1 MQARHKTR
9 TQTGASQGLPGWAM
23 LVIGLIIGLFVAFLV
38 YLDDLDAPPSAA
50 VESREDADPD
60 RSVAGTEDSDD
71 DKPRFEFY
79 SILPDLEVI
88 VPDAPPAEGVT
99 GEEGTED
106 TISTDIDPEGSY
118 FLQVGSFQKAEQ
130 ADRMKAQV
138 LLLGLDVG
146 IQTVEVSGE
155 RWHRVRIG
163 PYADQAKLAAAQ
175 RRLRENDIDYLVLR
189 QKSGG

>member
-1 MQARHKTR
+1 MTHARNR
-9 TQTGASQGLPGWAM
+9 RQSGAGQGLPGWAM

-38 YLDDLDAPPSAA
+38 YLDDLDDPPSTA
-50 VESREDADPD
+50 VESGDDDSGR
-60 RSVAGTEDSDD
+60 RVAGEEVAEE

-88 VPDAPPAEGVT
+88 VPDAPAPEEVE
-99 GEEGTED
+99 GEEPDEDVSTE
-106 TISTDIDPEGSY
+106 IDPEGRY

-130 ADRMKAQV
+130 ADRMKARI
-138 LLLGLDVG
+138 LLLGLDVD
-146 IQTVEVSGE
+146 IQTVNVGGE

-163 PYADQAKLAAAQ
+163 PYADKAKLAAVQ

-189 QKSGG
+189 EKTDG

>member
-1 MQARHKTR
+1 MGRARQNR
-9 TQTGASQGLPGWAM
+9 QTGASQGLPGWAM
-23 LVIGLIIGLFVAFLV
+23 LTIGLIIGLFVAFLV

-50 VESREDADPD
+50 VESGDGGDDD
-60 RSVAGTEDSDD
+60 RRVAGTEEAGQ

-88 VPDAPPAEGVT
+88 VPDAPPGQEPPDDADDAV
-99 GEEGTED
+99 
-106 TISTDIDPEGSY
+106 STAPDPEGTY

-138 LLLGLDVG
+138 LLLGLDVE
-146 IQTVEVSGE
+146 IQTVTVNGE

-163 PYADQAKLAAAQ
+163 PYADQAKLGAAQ
-175 RRLRENDIDYLVLR
+175 RRLRENEIDYLVLR
-189 QKSGG
+189 EKSSQ

>member
-1 MQARHKTR
+1 MGRAKSRR
-9 TQTGASQGLPGWAM
+9 QTGSSQGLPGWAM
-23 LVIGLIIGLFVAFLV
+23 LLIGLIIGLFVAFLV

-50 VESREDADPD
+50 VDEGTGE
-60 RSVAGTEDSDD
+60 RSVAGEEIDEEDR
-71 DKPRFEFY
+71 PRFEFY

-88 VPDAPPAEGVT
+88 VPDAPAPEESE
-99 GEEGTED
+99 GEEPDEDVSTE
-106 TISTDIDPEGSY
+106 IDPEGSY

-130 ADRMKAQV
+130 ADRMKASI
-138 LLLGLDVG
+138 LLLGLDVD
-146 IQTVEVSGE
+146 IQTVNVGGE

-189 QKSGG
+189 QKGGD